1 MLLHYIFALVSGLL
15 LALSF
20 PKFGFPAFGWIALAP
35 LLVALSGWRGDAGPV
50 RGQPP
55 LRAFLLGL
63 IAGWIYFAGTVYW
76 TADVVR
82 TFGGLAPPVAMF
94 GMMMLALYLALFP
107 AVSAWLTAMLI
118 RRAGLRGLLLFPC
131 AWVATEYWRGTF
143 IMGGFPWVPLG
154 NSQVTMLPVAQLAS
168 VFGVYG
174 LSALV
179 AIVNSLVACA
189 LLSSG
194 RRQAGFVT
202 AAVLTPL
209 VCAAG
214 GAWRISDGTL
224 LRSGR
229 TLTVGL
235 VQANIDQESK
245 WRGGDAARIFATHLA
260 ITRDVAQR
268 GAKLVLWPESSLPRF
283 DTELQRTA
291 ALQALQGLVREL
303 DVHILFGA
311 DEEIGG
317 STSFNSAFLMAPDGE
332 SLAVYRKIHLVP
344 FGEYIPY
351 GNLLA
356 FFPPLVETLGGFA
369 PFAPGTEV
377 VMLPLDGAQ
386 ASTAIC
392 YEVVYPSLI
401 ATAVRQGSQLLTT
414 ITNDGWYGTSS
425 APFQHFEMA
434 SMRAIEQGR
443 YLVRAANTGISG
455 IVDPYGRVVER
466 SPIFKEAGIVGEVRL
481 LSDRTLYSRLGD
493 VVAFAS
499 IGIMGV
505 SALLVRLGQ
514 RRGLSDG
521 GIGDRR

>member
-1 MLLHYIFALVSGLL
+1 MFALVSGLF

-20 PKFGFPAFGWIALAP
+20 PKFGSPAFGWIALVP
-35 LLVALSGWRGDAGPV
+35 LLIALSGWRGRAGAVP
-50 RGQPP
+50 GQPP
-55 LRAFLLGL
+55 LRASMLGL
-63 IAGWIYFAGTVYW
+63 IAGWVYFAGTVYW

-107 AVSAWLTAMLI
+107 AVSAWLTALLI

-154 NSQVTMLPVAQLAS
+154 NSQVTMVPVAQLAS

-194 RRQAGFVT
+194 RRRAGLVT
-202 AAVLTPL
+202 AAVLLPL
-209 VCAAG
+209 ACAAWG
-214 GAWRISDGTL
+214 GWRINDGTL
-224 LRSGR
+224 LRSGKP
-229 TLTVGL
+229 LTVGL
-235 VQANIDQESK
+235 VQPNIDQDLK
-245 WRGGDAARIFATHLA
+245 WRGGDAPRIFATHLA

-268 GAKLVLWPESSLPRF
+268 GATFVLWPESSLPRF
-283 DTELQRTA
+283 DTELQRMA
-291 ALQALQGLVREL
+291 ALQTLQALAREL
-303 DVHILFGA
+303 DVHILYGA
-311 DEEIGG
+311 DESSRG
-317 STSFNSAFLMAPDGE
+317 SPSFNSAFLMGADGNT
-332 SLAVYRKIHLVP
+332 LAVYRKIHLVP
-344 FGEYIPY
+344 FGEFIPY
-351 GNLLA
+351 GAWLE
-356 FFPPLVETLGGFA
+356 FFPPLVRTFGFD

-377 VMLPLDGAQ
+377 VMLPIDGVQ

-455 IVDPYGRVVER
+455 AVDPYGRVVEK
-466 SPIFKEAGIVGEVRL
+466 SAIFEETGLVVDVRFL
-481 LSDRTLYSRLGD
+481 QGRTLYSRIGD
-493 VVAFAS
+493 VAAYASVAV
-499 IGIMGV
+499 IV
-505 SALLVRLGQ
+505 LALVTL
-514 RRGLSDG
+514 RR
-521 GIGDRR
+521 RR